1 MPGMPGMCGTG
12 MRDTSPTWVSHAPVN
27 SSQILP
33 LPLLHLLL
41 HLVDLGGVE
50 GPQAALAG
58 RPAQFVLHLLKA
70 LVQGQVV
77 AHGILPPIRGC
88 LQRARRGSWEKGKK
102 GLECGVSKLWSAQV
116 P

>member
-1 MPGMPGMCGTG
+1 MWDP
-12 MRDTSPTWVSHAPVN
+12 SPTWVSHAPVN

-58 RPAQFVLHLLKA
+58 GPAQFVLHLLEA

-77 AHGILPPIRGC
+77 AHGILPPVGGR
-88 LQRARRGSWEKGKK
+88 LQGVGKG
-102 GLECGVSKLWSAQV
+102 
-116 P
+116 